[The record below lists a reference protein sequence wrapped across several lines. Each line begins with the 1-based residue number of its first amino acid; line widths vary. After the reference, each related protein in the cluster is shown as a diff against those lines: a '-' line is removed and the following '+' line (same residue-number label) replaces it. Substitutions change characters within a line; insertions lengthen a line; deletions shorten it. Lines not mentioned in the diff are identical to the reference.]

1 MVWFLFAMGLI
12 WVIGGTLMVFAIQ
25 TVKEE
30 YFSRIK
36 IEDPRKWSPLPLA
49 GGILFLL
56 AASSSSQVTFIVI
69 LGLLSLLKGL
79 VFLFGPR
86 EKVKGMI
93 DWWFKA
99 SDKTYRVWGVV
110 VMGLGIAILFTIVQ

>member
-1 MVWFLFAMGLI
+1 MVWFLFVMGLI
-12 WVIGGTLMVFAIQ
+12 WVIGGTLMLFAIRV
-25 TVKEE
+25 VKEE

>member
-1 MVWFLFAMGLI
+1 MVWFLFVMGLI
-12 WVIGGTLMVFAIQ
+12 WVIGGTLMLFAIR
-25 TVKEE
+25 VVREE

-56 AASSSSQVTFIVI
+56 SASSSSQVTFIVI

-110 VMGLGIAILFTIVQ
+110 VMGLGIVILFTIVQ

>member
-1 MVWFLFAMGLI
+1 MVWYLFVVGLI
-12 WVIGGTLMVFAIQ
+12 WVIGGTLMLFA
-25 TVKEE
+25 TRVMREDFCSKL
-30 YFSRIK
+30 K
-36 IEDPRKWSPLPLA
+36 VTDPRKWSPLPLA

-56 AASSSSQVTFIVI
+56 SASSSSQVTFIVI

>member
-1 MVWFLFAMGLI
+1 MVWFLFVMGLI
-12 WVIGGTLMVFAIQ
+12 WVIGGTLMLFAIQ
-25 TVKEE
+25 VVREE

-56 AASSSSQVTFIVI
+56 AASSNSQVTFIVI

-99 SDKTYRVWGVV
+99 
-110 VMGLGIAILFTIVQ
+110 GIAILFTIVQ

>member
-1 MVWFLFAMGLI
+1 MVWYLFVVGLI
-12 WVIGGTLMVFAIQ
+12 WVIGGTLMLFA
-25 TVKEE
+25 TRVMREDFCSKL
-30 YFSRIK
+30 K
-36 IEDPRKWSPLPLA
+36 VTDPRKWSPVAIAA
-49 GGILFLL
+49 GVLFLL
-56 AASSSSQVTFIVI
+56 SASSSSQVTFIVI

-93 DWWFKA
+93 DWWFEA
-99 SDKTYRVWGVV
+99 SDKTYKAWGVV

>member
-1 MVWFLFAMGLI
+1 MGLI
-12 WVIGGTLMVFAIQ
+12 WVIGGTLMLFA
-25 TVKEE
+25 VRVVREE
-30 YFSRIK
+30 YFSRFN

-56 AASSSSQVTFIVI
+56 AASSSSRVTFIVI

>member
-12 WVIGGTLMVFAIQ
+12 WVIGGTLMVFA
-25 TVKEE
+25 VRVVREE

>member
-1 MVWFLFAMGLI
+1 MVWFLFVMGLI
-12 WVIGGTLMVFAIQ
+12 WVIGGTLMLFAIR
-25 TVKEE
+25 VVREE